1 MEKLA
6 VQGIIKQLRKLF
18 SPQRWQRL
26 WAKDWVLKG
35 ISLLLATLLWYYVGG
50 EEKVD
55 KIVMMP
61 IEIINLPRDLVISN
75 QFKKEIEV
83 TVSGPRTRIEEMIER
98 DITRQINLA
107 EAMPGTNVIEN
118 DNGAINVPSGVTVL
132 RIQPSSIIL
141 SLDKLI
147 QKQFPVIPL
156 TAGDAPS
163 GYILK
168 NLVMDPDTI
177 TITGPQ
183 TILGQVDELRTK
195 VIDITGMT
203 VTRQLQVPLDL
214 APSFV
219 ELIGQ
224 TSVTAE
230 VIIQPQMQMKKLVDV
245 PIDISAEE
253 AAGKQLFPKSVEV
266 VANIPVLLIKEKKDI
281 KSLFSVTAL
290 PVEGSDQL
298 RVEVIP
304 DSNQEYPIEIL
315 SVTPEMVD
323 LVAGDVEGGP
333 AGQGSEEPAK
343 QAVPAVSSTIQ
354 QETMISVQPVVE
366 RAEAS
371 STIGLPQKK
380 VNGGA
385 QIPVIHPEHKKIK
398 K

>member
-1 MEKLA
+1 
-6 VQGIIKQLRKLF
+6 
-18 SPQRWQRL
+18 
-26 WAKDWVLKG
+26 
-35 ISLLLATLLWYYVGG
+35 
-50 EEKVD
+50 
-55 KIVMMP
+55 
-61 IEIINLPRDLVISN
+61 
-75 QFKKEIEV
+75 
-83 TVSGPRTRIEEMIER
+83 
-98 DITRQINLA
+98 
-107 EAMPGTNVIEN
+107 
-118 DNGAINVPSGVTVL
+118 
-132 RIQPSSIIL
+132 
-141 SLDKLI
+141 
-147 QKQFPVIPL
+147 
-156 TAGDAPS
+156 
-163 GYILK
+163 
-168 NLVMDPDTI
+168 
-177 TITGPQ
+177 
-183 TILGQVDELRTK
+183 
-195 VIDITGMT
+195 
-203 VTRQLQVPLDL
+203 
-214 APSFV
+214 
-219 ELIGQ
+219 
-224 TSVTAE
+224 
-230 VIIQPQMQMKKLVDV
+230 MQMKKLVDV

-385 QIPVIHPEHKKIK
+385 QIPVIHPQNKKIK

>member
-219 ELIGQ
+219 
-224 TSVTAE
+224 
-230 VIIQPQMQMKKLVDV
+230 
-245 PIDISAEE
+245 
-253 AAGKQLFPKSVEV
+253 
-266 VANIPVLLIKEKKDI
+266 
-281 KSLFSVTAL
+281 
-290 PVEGSDQL
+290 
-298 RVEVIP
+298 
-304 DSNQEYPIEIL
+304 
-315 SVTPEMVD
+315 
-323 LVAGDVEGGP
+323 
-333 AGQGSEEPAK
+333 
-343 QAVPAVSSTIQ
+343 
-354 QETMISVQPVVE
+354 
-366 RAEAS
+366 
-371 STIGLPQKK
+371 
-380 VNGGA
+380 
-385 QIPVIHPEHKKIK
+385 
-398 K
+398 